1 VRALVRR
8 WDALGNLFHGGDDR
22 TVTAAR
28 TMWKENS
35 EELGRSL
42 PWPADRM
49 RDLVGYLERARR
61 A

>member
-1 VRALVRR
+1 MLA
-8 WDALGNLFHGGDDR
+8 DPALFHGGDDQ

-28 TMWKENS
+28 TMWRENS

-49 RDLVGYLERARR
+49 RELVGYLERARR